1 MEYVTGAG
9 MVETMGL
16 GAGGVAGGT
25 GSAVDVVDDGTVVV
39 AERGAGSVVVVV
51 EGVGAGASACGS
63 GAATWRAVACVSGPA
78 GRGDPWK
85 AVTIPMRHSTTTR
98 VTPTVVDL

>member
-1 MEYVTGAG
+1 

-16 GAGGVAGGT
+16 VAGEVAGGT
-25 GSAVDVVDDGTVVV
+25 GLVVDGTVVV
-39 AERGAGSVVVVV
+39 VERGAGNVVVVV
-51 EGVGAGASACGS
+51 EGVAAGASEFGAGAAK
-63 GAATWRAVACVSGPA
+63 WRAAACVSGPA
-78 GRGDPWK
+78 GRGDRWR